1 MSAIPYLAISR
12 KGGEVPWHGGVA
24 EPKGGHRIGRHV
36 KITLQ
41 GGKLMSDASSETPMG
56 DLPQD
61 TSGHDWPEPLD
72 EPIEEAGETL
82 ADDGTPG
89 AVAPE
94 ES

>member
-1 MSAIPYLAISR
+1 
-12 KGGEVPWHGGVA
+12 V
-24 EPKGGHRIGRHV
+24 
-36 KITLQ
+36 
-41 GGKLMSDASSETPMG
+41 SDASGNTPAG